1 MPYKMRDR
9 GMDCVSTMEKQIIME
24 HSYLSLLLFTVFVIS
39 EESIASATK
48 LPRIGDRWFKHHQ
61 LPSEIYNKVFKIEF

>member
-24 HSYLSLLLFTVFVIS
+24 HSYL
-39 EESIASATK
+39 ASAPIHCIHG
-48 LPRIGDRWFKHHQ
+48 L
-61 LPSEIYNKVFKIEF
+61 